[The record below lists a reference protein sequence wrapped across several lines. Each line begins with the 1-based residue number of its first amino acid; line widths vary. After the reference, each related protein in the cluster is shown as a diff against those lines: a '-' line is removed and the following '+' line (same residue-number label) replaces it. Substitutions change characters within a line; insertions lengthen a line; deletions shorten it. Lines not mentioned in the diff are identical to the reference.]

1 MIIKKVAEEL
11 YKIGAKFDDTLLK
24 QLESWFKDITEETE
38 ESVEKSIS
46 LQVDAE
52 AGFQIPFI
60 SKLSSKLLG
69 QMKGAQ
75 KQKTTIRQTL
85 QKDISRLQAKIHLL
99 LADAFNKL
107 KQKKPQYEKGFL
119 IILDNLDRIPPNVGQ
134 HLFFDYAAQL
144 QALNTT
150 IIYTVPISA
159 VYYDKNWNQTFGSPN
174 IMPMVNNYEFD
185 ADPWDLD

>member
-60 SKLSSKLLG
+60 SKLSSKLL
-69 QMKGAQ
+69 
-75 KQKTTIRQTL
+75 
-85 QKDISRLQAKIHLL
+85 
-99 LADAFNKL
+99 
-107 KQKKPQYEKGFL
+107 
-119 IILDNLDRIPPNVGQ
+119 
-134 HLFFDYAAQL
+134 
-144 QALNTT
+144 
-150 IIYTVPISA
+150 
-159 VYYDKNWNQTFGSPN
+159 DK
-174 IMPMVNNYEFD
+174 
-185 ADPWDLD
+185 